1 MKKKINKGAQQG
13 DKFKTAAKEHG
24 CDKSER
30 EFADKLKK
38 IVRHDDP
45 SKADK

>member
-1 MKKKINKGAQQG
+1 MTDKKGKEQLN
-13 DKFKTAAKEHG
+13 KFKTAAKEHG

-30 EFADKLKK
+30 EFEDKLKK
-38 IVRHDDP
+38 IVRHDAP